1 MKKYELLKQLQME
14 AAKLQ
19 LEKERAMETIK
30 ELCDEWNLTL
40 SNKEE
45 QIINNIITIN
55 KGKIIAVENNEL
67 QEAYDVLAEN
77 FKNRCERIE
86 ELKDELFGK
95 ELLLNEFRDKVDE
108 DIKTIHALEDKVEE
122 LKDELEIK
130 DAIIEN
136 LKARLRVAEEIQH
149 KEVVKYE
156 HIEIVDD
163 PLYNEPI
170 KEEEESDEMPLFNIP
185 KEYKDKPEIKE
196 IVERRTNEYNNAKD
210 QMFGGRL
217 AFTREQMQKKI
228 KEQADKEIAM
238 FIEEQMKMDQYK
250 LNYKPIYNEKLNTLV
265 AAQGTITLANKE
277 YTFKYGATHTEP
289 CIYGCMD
296 MNLIREAK
304 EVLDKTIH
312 IIKDDTEQK
321 HAYEVIYAFDKG
333 IVVWQTDDGAFKG
346 YTKEYAF
353 VWDGTSAVPCGTPV
367 KHATNE
373 NKPYRKMN
381 ASWGN
386 GFVKRAEM
394 IKEFC
399 RTIDK
404 SRKTTKEELNVTK
417 DIELNVT
424 KDIELNVAKEI
435 DELDI

>member
-1 MKKYELLKQLQME
+1 MKKYELLKQYQME

-19 LEKERAMETIK
+19 LEKERAMETVK

-40 SNKEE
+40 TNKEE
-45 QIINNIITIN
+45 QVINNIITIN

-77 FKNRCERIE
+77 FNNRCKRVA
-86 ELKDELFGK
+86 ELQAQYDKLDQEYADFQAEMEAEYTAAINKRDEQINK
-95 ELLLNEFRDKVDE
+95 
-108 DIKTIHALEDKVEE
+108 
-122 LKDELEIK
+122 LKDELEEK

-136 LKARLRVAEEIQH
+136 LKARLKAERETIR
-149 KEVVKYE
+149 
-156 HIEIVDD
+156 
-163 PLYNEPI
+163 YNNV
-170 KEEEESDEMPLFNIP
+170 EEESDAMPLFNIP

-296 MNLIREAK
+296 MSLIREAK

-381 ASWGN
+381 AAWGN
-386 GFVKRAEM
+386 GFVQRAEM

-404 SRKTTKEELNVTK
+404 SRKATEEVIINANEEK
-417 DIELNVT
+417 
-424 KDIELNVAKEI
+424 LNVAEEI

>member
-1 MKKYELLKQLQME
+1 MKKYELLKQYQME

-19 LEKERAMETIK
+19 LEKERAMETVK

-45 QIINNIITIN
+45 QMINNIITIN

-77 FKNRCERIE
+77 FNNRCKRVA
-86 ELKDELFGK
+86 ELQAQYDKLDQEYADFQAEMEAEYTAAINKRDEQINK
-95 ELLLNEFRDKVDE
+95 
-108 DIKTIHALEDKVEE
+108 
-122 LKDELEIK
+122 LKDELEEK

-136 LKARLRVAEEIQH
+136 LKARLKAERETIR
-149 KEVVKYE
+149 
-156 HIEIVDD
+156 
-163 PLYNEPI
+163 YNNV
-170 KEEEESDEMPLFNIP
+170 EEESDAMPLFNIP

-296 MNLIREAK
+296 MSLIREAK

-381 ASWGN
+381 AAWGN
-386 GFVKRAEM
+386 GFVQRAEM

-404 SRKTTKEELNVTK
+404 SRKATEEVIINANEEK
-417 DIELNVT
+417 
-424 KDIELNVAKEI
+424 LNVAEEI